1 MGGVQQAIRKG
12 KVREKVCYVL
22 YRYFRRVMPEFGVI
36 IAVDFAWQSMFNQAV
51 FLQGLLGRT
60 EEEEAQ
66 E

>member
-1 MGGVQQAIRKG
+1 
-12 KVREKVCYVL
+12 
-22 YRYFRRVMPEFGVI
+22 MPEFGVI

-51 FLQGLLGRT
+51 FLQGLVGRT